1 MARHSTWCISLH
13 HRVFWQDLFG
23 APFTIAHGDLLHHGA
38 PLQIYQVCS
47 RHVAGEGRLG
57 GPHSPLLHLL
67 AQLVVILVMVVV
79 VVVLVLVVTMFV
91 EFMLARQGQAIRD

>member
-1 MARHSTWCISLH
+1 M
-13 HRVFWQDLFG
+13 
-23 APFTIAHGDLLHHGA
+23 
-38 PLQIYQVCS
+38 
-47 RHVAGEGRLG
+47 AGEGRLG

-91 EFMLARQGQAIRD
+91 EFMWQGKARQSEIEEICIALLSMMMQR